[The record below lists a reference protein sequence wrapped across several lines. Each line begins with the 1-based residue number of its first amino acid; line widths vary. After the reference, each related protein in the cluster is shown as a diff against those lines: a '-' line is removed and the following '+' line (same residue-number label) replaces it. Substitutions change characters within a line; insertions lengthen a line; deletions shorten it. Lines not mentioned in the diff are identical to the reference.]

1 MPSVNESSSPTS
13 KRYKTRLSPG
23 RRQYLQFKQQYQ
35 DSLLLFRM
43 GDFYETFDED
53 AHKMAEILGIAL
65 TSRDVGGG
73 VKSALAG
80 IPYHSLD
87 SYMPKLVKSG
97 LKIAIAEQ
105 VSDPAAS
112 KGIVDR
118 AVVRVVTQGTV
129 QEPTLLAGGRN
140 NYLAAA
146 VSDGHR
152 AGLAYIDISTSEFFT
167 SELPLA
173 ALLNEIERLAPSEL
187 LTDETARDLLTGAPD
202 RTGEPLR
209 QDQTVLRDI
218 DESRIDSE
226 LASSLLKRH
235 FEVESLEAFGCAASP
250 VAVLAAGAVL
260 DYLSG
265 TQFGAMPQVTSLRTL
280 QPGEYMTLDRRAL
293 RDLEVLESSS
303 GQSGA
308 PSLLSTLDHTR
319 TAPGARMLRGWL
331 ARPLMDL
338 EAIQLRQD
346 AIAEFVI
353 DGARRQEL
361 RETLRGIADMERL
374 LNRARTFTATPR
386 DMKSLGRS
394 LDRIP
399 RLIEIARPPGNGS
412 KPGPLAGLKPCDE
425 AAALLAAAI
434 DDDAPVSTGANGAN
448 GAAGQSDAIRTGFDP
463 LLDDVRTLARDARGA
478 IAAIETEA
486 RETTGIK
493 SLKIGYNRVFGYY
506 IEVSRSNLDRVPEE
520 FERRQTLTGG
530 ERYITPQLK
539 ELESK
544 ILGASEQIVELER
557 SIFRRVCGEIAA
569 HGDRIMAAAAAIA
582 WLDAI
587 SSMAEAAAKQGW
599 VKPVVDDGDAIV
611 VKEGRH
617 PVVEAA
623 LGPGRF
629 VPNDTDL
636 SSSGQ
641 QVAIITGPNMSGKST
656 YIRQVAVLALMA
668 QTGSFVPAA
677 EARFGI
683 TDRIFTRAGLSD
695 DIAGGQSTF
704 MVEMV
709 ETASILNQAT
719 RRSLAVL
726 DEIGRGTST
735 YDGLAIARAVAEHIH
750 NDPRLGC
757 KTLFA
762 THYHEMTALADELPR
777 AANFRV
783 AVSEDG
789 NEVVFLR
796 RIVPGG
802 ADRSFGVHVARLAGM
817 PQPVVARAWEL
828 LEKLERDGRRP
839 ASAGARQPPEPQLP
853 LFGAESQVVRDL
865 RELRIDEMTPLD
877 AINTLYRLK
886 REATEE
892 SPGSV

>member
-1 MPSVNESSSPTS
+1 MPSANGKSSRSSSVKP
-13 KRYKTRLSPG
+13 RLSPG
-23 RRQYLQFKQQYQ
+23 RRQYLHFKQQYQ

-43 GDFYETFDED
+43 GDFYESFDED

-73 VKSALAG
+73 EKSALAG
-80 IPYHSLD
+80 IPHHALD
-87 SYMPKLVKSG
+87 SYMSKLVKSG

-118 AVVRVVTQGTV
+118 AVVRVVTPGTV
-129 QEPTLLAGGRN
+129 QEPGLLADGRN

-146 VSDGHR
+146 VSDGQR
-152 AGLAYIDISTSEFFT
+152 AGLAYIDVSTSEFFT
-167 SELPLA
+167 SELPLIG
-173 ALLNEIERLAPSEL
+173 LLSQIERLAPAEL
-187 LTDETARDLLTGAPD
+187 LTDGGVRELLALSNQGAA
-202 RTGEPLR
+202 EPLR
-209 QDQTVLRDI
+209 QDQSVLRDI
-218 DESRIDSE
+218 DESRIDAE
-226 LASSLLKRH
+226 LAAGLLKRQ
-235 FEVESLEAFGCAASP
+235 FNVESLEAFGCAGSP
-250 VAVLAAGAVL
+250 VAVLAAGAVI

-265 TQFGAMPQVTSLRTL
+265 TQLGAMPQVTSLRTL
-280 QPGEYMTLDRRAL
+280 QPGDYMTLDRRAL
-293 RDLEVLESSS
+293 RDLEVLEPSS
-303 GQSGA
+303 GHSGA
-308 PSLLSTLDHTR
+308 PSLLSTLDQTR

-338 EAIQLRQD
+338 EAIHLRQD
-346 AIAEFVI
+346 AVAGFVT
-353 DGARRQEL
+353 DNARRHDM

-386 DMKSLGRS
+386 DLMSLGRS

-399 RLIEIARPPGNGS
+399 RLIEIVGASGNGA

-434 DDDAPVSTGANGAN
+434 GDDAPASLGASGGNGAS
-448 GAAGQSDAIRTGFDP
+448 GTSGEGDAIRTGFDP
-463 LLDDVRTLARDARGA
+463 SLDEVRTLARDARGA
-478 IAAIETEA
+478 IAAIESEA
-486 RETTGIK
+486 RDATGIK

-530 ERYITPQLK
+530 ERYITPKLK
-539 ELESK
+539 ELEAK
-544 ILGASEQIVELER
+544 ILGASEQIAELER

-569 HGDRIMAAAAAIA
+569 HGERIMAAAAAIA

-587 SSMAEAAAKQGW
+587 SSMAEAASKQGW
-599 VKPVVDDGDAIV
+599 VRPGVDDGDAIIV
-611 VKEGRH
+611 REGRH

-641 QVAIITGPNMSGKST
+641 QLAVITGPNMSGKST
-656 YIRQVAVLALMA
+656 YIRQVAVLALLA

-677 EARFGI
+677 EATFGI

-802 ADRSFGVHVARLAGM
+802 ADRSYGVHVARLAGM
-817 PQPVVARAWEL
+817 PQPVVARAWDL
-828 LEKLERDGRRP
+828 LEKLERDGKR
-839 ASAGARQPPEPQLP
+839 AGPTGGRQMPVPQLP
-853 LFGAESQVVRDL
+853 LFGTESPVVRDL
-865 RELRIDEMTPLD
+865 KDLRIDEMTPLD
-877 AINTLYRLK
+877 AINTLYRLQ
-886 REATEE
+886 REANDE
-892 SPGSV
+892 SPG

>member
-1 MPSVNESSSPTS
+1 MPSVNGEASGTS
-13 KRYKTRLSPG
+13 KGKPRLSPG
-23 RRQYLQFKQQYQ
+23 RRQYLHFKQQYQ

-53 AHKMAEILGIAL
+53 AHTMADILGIAL

-80 IPYHSLD
+80 IPHHALD
-87 SYMPKLVKSG
+87 SYMAKLVRSG

-118 AVVRVVTQGTV
+118 AVVRVVTPGTV
-129 QEPTLLAGGRN
+129 QEPALLASGRN

-146 VSDGHR
+146 VSDGQR
-152 AGLAYIDISTSEFFT
+152 AGLAYIDISTSEFYT
-167 SELPLA
+167 SEIPLA
-173 ALLNEIERLAPSEL
+173 GQASEIERLAPSEL
-187 LTDETARDLLTGAPD
+187 LADGATRDVMARGNQ
-202 RTGEPLR
+202 GEPP
-209 QDQTVLRDI
+209 QQEQMVLRDI
-218 DESRIDSE
+218 DESRIDAE
-226 LASSLLKRH
+226 FAASLLKRH
-235 FEVESLEAFGCAASP
+235 FEVESLEAFGCADSP
-250 VAVLAAGAVL
+250 VAVLAAGAVI

-265 TQFGAMPQVTSLRTL
+265 TQLGAMPQVTSLRTL
-280 QPGEYMTLDRRAL
+280 HPGDYMTLDRRAL
-293 RDLEVLESSS
+293 RDLEVLEPSS
-303 GQSGA
+303 GRSGA
-308 PSLLSTLDHTR
+308 PSLLSTLDQTR

-331 ARPLMDL
+331 TRPLMEL
-338 EAIQLRQD
+338 EAIHLRQD
-346 AIAEFVI
+346 AVASFV
-353 DGARRQEL
+353 DDNTRRQEM
-361 RETLRGIADMERL
+361 RESLRGIADMERL

-386 DMKSLGRS
+386 DLKSLGRS

-399 RLIEIARPPGNGS
+399 RLLEIAGTPENEV
-412 KPGPLAGLKPCDE
+412 KAGPLAGLKPCDE
-425 AAALLAAAI
+425 AAGLLTAAI
-434 DDDAPVSTGANGAN
+434 DDDAPASLGAN
-448 GAAGQSDAIRTGFDP
+448 GAAGSASGAGDAIRAGFDP
-463 LLDDVRTLARDARGA
+463 SLDEVRTLARDARGA
-478 IAAIETEA
+478 IAAIESEA
-486 RETTGIK
+486 RDVTGIK
-493 SLKIGYNRVFGYY
+493 SLKVGYNRVFGYY

-530 ERYITPQLK
+530 ERFITPQLK
-539 ELESK
+539 ELEAK
-544 ILGASEQIVELER
+544 ILGASERIAELER
-557 SIFRRVCGEIAA
+557 SILRSVCGEIAA
-569 HGDRIMAAAAAIA
+569 YGDRIMAAAAAIA

-587 SSMAEAAAKQGW
+587 SSMAETATKQNW
-599 VKPVVDDGDAIV
+599 VKPVVDDSDAIV
-611 VKEGRH
+611 VREGRH

-641 QVAIITGPNMSGKST
+641 QLAIITGPNMSGKST
-656 YIRQVAVLALMA
+656 YIRQVAVLALLA

-677 EARFGI
+677 EARFGL

-802 ADRSFGVHVARLAGM
+802 ADRSYGVHVARLAGM
-817 PQPVVARAWEL
+817 PQPVVARAWHL

-839 ASAGARQPPEPQLP
+839 DSAVARQASEPQLP
-853 LFGAESQVVRDL
+853 LFGTESAVAREL
-865 RELRIDEMTPLD
+865 RELRVDEMTPLE
-877 AINTLYRLK
+877 AINTLHRLQ
-886 REATEE
+886 REASNE
-892 SPGSV
+892 SSQ